1 MQIHYN
7 DRREAMCNFYEDYVE
22 KRPGREQWGDDD
34 ERRQSKEALHV
45 LLLASSILESNAG
58 PERFFSRVTKSSRG
72 RRSTIKCETLEALIR
87 VQELGKASDE
97 VNFDLPNSKQIRNRV
112 TITCLF
118 MHSLTNFATDS
129 MP

>member
-22 KRPGREQWGDDD
+22 KRPGREQWGDHD

-58 PERFFSRVTKSSRG
+58 PAE
-72 RRSTIKCETLEALIR
+72 
-87 VQELGKASDE
+87 
-97 VNFDLPNSKQIRNRV
+97 
-112 TITCLF
+112 
-118 MHSLTNFATDS
+118 
-129 MP
+129 

>member
-45 LLLASSILESNAG
+45 LLQFRSCMQLLRRVLWIVKLKS
-58 PERFFSRVTKSSRG
+58 RF
-72 RRSTIKCETLEALIR
+72 LDPML
-87 VQELGKASDE
+87 
-97 VNFDLPNSKQIRNRV
+97 
-112 TITCLF
+112 
-118 MHSLTNFATDS
+118 
-129 MP
+129 